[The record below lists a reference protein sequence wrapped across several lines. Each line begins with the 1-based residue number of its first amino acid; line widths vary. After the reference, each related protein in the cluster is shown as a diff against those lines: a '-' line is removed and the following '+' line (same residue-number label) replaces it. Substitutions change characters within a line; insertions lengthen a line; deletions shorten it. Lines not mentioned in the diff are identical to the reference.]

1 MSESDTPVIDKNEF
15 DSIIA
20 LITFQTG
27 IVPRES
33 HKTGIMNF
41 IEKRVKEIDLGGLPY
56 NAYLRLNKEE
66 FDVLVNAATVNET
79 YFFREEAQFSLLKE
93 KLFPSIRAKLA
104 TAPMRIWSAAA
115 SSGEEIYSLY
125 LLAQSLGI
133 KTECIATD
141 INTDVLEKC
150 RRGEY
155 APNTTKKIDGAKFN
169 YLLAPFQKVDK
180 SVTFPP
186 ELCNKIERMQL
197 NLCSEEQKFPEKVN
211 VIFMRNVFIYFTM
224 EMRRRILEKI
234 VNESLCEGGYL
245 FVSMSE
251 IASIDPKIIPKNLE
265 KCSDGKVFY
274 FCKK

>member
-56 NAYLRLNKEE
+56 HAYLRLNKEE

-79 YFFREEAQFSLLKE
+79 YFFREEAQFCLLKE
-93 KLFPSIRAKLA
+93 KLFPAIRAKLA

-180 SVTFPP
+180 SVAFPP
-186 ELCNKIERMQL
+186 ELCNKIERIQL
-197 NLCSEEQKFPEKVN
+197 NLCSEDQKFPEKVN

-224 EMRRRILEKI
+224 EMRRKILEKI

>member
-93 KLFPSIRAKLA
+93 KLFPAIRAKLA

-180 SVTFPP
+180 SVAFPP